1 MSKFADHCQESI
13 RLFGDSYEEVHRWLD
28 EFQGTERYRMRHR
41 RVRHHQAGIR
51 EAVKLFGEQTG
62 FYQVF
67 DLTVERPYD
76 PDDDDK
82 PFFAVSSQFDRPV
95 ASVFKAKLRRD

>member
-1 MSKFADHCQESI
+1 MLDNPKAFVIAL
-13 RLFGDSYEEVHRWLD
+13 REV
-28 EFQGTERYRMRHR
+28 
-41 RVRHHQAGIR
+41 VAG
-51 EAVKLFGEQTG
+51 L
-62 FYQVF
+62 YQVF

-82 PFFAVSSQFDRPV
+82 PLFSVSSQFDRPV